1 MSRIGKQPITIENG
15 VTVEVK
21 DRIIDIQGPKG
32 QLKIKLPNELSA
44 EVKENEVVLSRVNDE
59 KPTKSLHGTYR
70 MIIANAI
77 KGVKEMYEKKLEL
90 VGVGYRARLE
100 GTTLVMTL
108 GWNHPVKI
116 EPYEGIEIEVPDETK
131 ITIRGVDKQ
140 TVGEFAAKVRSV
152 REPEPYKGKGI
163 RYEDEHVRRKT
174 PKITLVVEE

>member
-1 MSRIGKQPITIENG
+1 MSRIGKQPITIEDG